1 MLAFI
6 AAGIRVMQGA
16 WVEAIG
22 LVCLGLGL
30 SLLKLSSGNPRLRT
44 FAYASF
50 AITAFSVFV
59 ALMRLYWNS

>member
-1 MLAFI
+1 
-6 AAGIRVMQGA
+6 VQGA

-30 SLLKLSSGNPRLRT
+30 SLLKLASRNPRLRT
-44 FAYASF
+44 YAYGAFAV
-50 AITAFSVFV
+50 TAFSIFV